1 MLFYEEFKEAIDR
14 GFVETEY
21 VKVVRRD
28 EKLVDYV
35 LEGEPVKPHEIVS
48 IEKVSDVI
56 AELKIHDDC

>member
-28 EKLVDYV
+28 GKLVDYV

>member
-28 EKLVDYV
+28 GKLVDYV
-35 LEGEPVKPHEIVS
+35 LEDEPVKPHETVS